1 MNTRHLLFLLL
12 VMLPVSLVAINPAVK
27 PIHILVI
34 TGNHNYK
41 AEPFNQMLSALGDN
55 ITYQVAEMPAAYDMF
70 KPENRSKY
78 DVLVF
83 YHMWQNITD
92 EQKMVFADCINQGKP
107 LVALHH
113 SICAY
118 DNWPEYFNIIGGKYF
133 HSPTTVKGI
142 EYPACSYIHD
152 VNFRVRVVDK
162 KNPITKGI
170 TDFDIFD
177 ETYKGYYV
185 EDGVVPLLTTDDPGS
200 NSVIGWSKI
209 YGKARVVTLQSGHDV
224 PTFENANY
232 RKLLKQS
239 IEWVYNKGKNQ

>member
-1 MNTRHLLFLLL
+1 MPF
-12 VMLPVSLVAINPAVK
+12 SLAAINPSAS
-27 PIHILVI
+27 PIRILVI
-34 TGNHNYK
+34 TGNHSYK
-41 AEPFNQMLSALGDN
+41 VEPFNQMLSSLGDN
-55 ITYQVAEMPAAYDMF
+55 ITYQIAELPAAYDMF

-83 YHMWQNITD
+83 YHMWQEITD
-92 EQKMVFADCINQGKP
+92 EQAKVFAECINQGKP

-152 VNFRVRVVDK
+152 VHFKVKVVDK
-162 KNPITKGI
+162 KNPVTKGI
-170 TDFDIFD
+170 SDFEIFD

-185 EDGVVPLLTTDDPGS
+185 EDGVVPLLTTEDQSS
-200 NSVIGWSKI
+200 NPVIGWTKI
-209 YGKARVVTLQSGHDV
+209 YGKARVVTLQSGHDA
-224 PTFENANY
+224 PTFENPNY

-239 IEWVYNKGKNQ
+239 IEWVYNEGKNQ